1 MTPLEFTEARE
12 SLHLSQV
19 ELSRVLGVHQNIV
32 NRWERGHA
40 KIPPYMNW
48 ALSGIT
54 LSIGLDGTVTKPWI
68 T

>member
-1 MTPLEFTEARE
+1 
-12 SLHLSQV
+12 
-19 ELSRVLGVHQNIV
+19 VLGIHPNIV

-54 LSIGLDGTVTKPWI
+54 LSIGLDGTITKPWI
-68 T
+68 A